1 VGGNPKKQGGEIS
14 PPCLSASEKGGKMK
28 VRRILIVDDNF
39 PSRLA
44 MEKVIQSRSY
54 ETFSCGSGEHAVM
67 KLREEFFDILI
78 TDFQMRGMDG
88 LELIKEARGI
98 HPGISTILVTGH
110 AGDEIKLRA
119 KEEGVNEF
127 LPKPIEWDELISSL
141 NVLTRMGRDGKQDI
155 QRNDGEYRHS
165 G

>member
-1 VGGNPKKQGGEIS
+1 
-14 PPCLSASEKGGKMK
+14 MK
-28 VRRILIVDDNF
+28 VQRILIVDDDL
-39 PSRLA
+39 PSRVA

-78 TDFQMRGMDG
+78 TDFQMRGGIDG
-88 LELIKEARGI
+88 LELIREARGI
-98 HPGISTILVTGH
+98 HRGISTILVTGH

-119 KEEGVNEF
+119 KEEGVNGF
-127 LPKPIEWDELISSL
+127 FPKPIEWDELISSL
-141 NVLTRMGRDGKQDI
+141 DVLTRMGMAGEQDI